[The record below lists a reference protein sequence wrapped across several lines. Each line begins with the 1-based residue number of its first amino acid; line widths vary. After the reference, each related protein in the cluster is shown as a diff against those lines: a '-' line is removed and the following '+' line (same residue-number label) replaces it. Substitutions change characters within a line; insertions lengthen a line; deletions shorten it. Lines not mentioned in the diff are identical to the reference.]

1 MDEDSCVDVGI
12 GAAGLIMA
20 ACLSYVKSL
29 SPQPASHSPVKAGP
43 FQGPTT
49 DSRVLDED
57 YLEQRKDRADSRYLA
72 PSRRP
77 RRPVRGS
84 FRGTPGISFLG
95 VQQERAAHGG
105 GLDEGGSPR
114 TAVCPRIRHG
124 SSLRL
129 ICPVAERPR
138 STASPGAL
146 QPSQAGHSPPA
157 SWLERTDLPDCD
169 QLANRRRS

>member
-1 MDEDSCVDVGI
+1 
-12 GAAGLIMA
+12 MA
-20 ACLSYVKSL
+20 ASRSHVNSL
-29 SPQPASHSPVKAGP
+29 IHHPASHSPVKAGP
-43 FQGPTT
+43 LQGPTT
-49 DSRVLDED
+49 DSRILDGD
-57 YLEQRKDRADSRYLA
+57 YLERQKDRADSRCLA

-77 RRPVRGS
+77 RRPVRGL

-95 VQQERAAHGG
+95 VQQERDAQDR
-105 GLDEGGSPR
+105 GLDERRSPR
-114 TAVCPRIRHG
+114 TAVSPRIRPG

-157 SWLERTDLPDCD
+157 SRLERTDLPDCD
-169 QLANRRRS
+169 RLANHRRS